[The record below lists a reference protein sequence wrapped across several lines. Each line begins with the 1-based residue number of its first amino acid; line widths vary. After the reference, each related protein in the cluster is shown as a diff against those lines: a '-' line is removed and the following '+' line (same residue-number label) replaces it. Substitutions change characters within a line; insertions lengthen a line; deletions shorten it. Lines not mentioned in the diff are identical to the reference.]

1 MSRQPCARAPS
12 EAAAAQS
19 GTTPLLLQSSPPL
32 SPSEHSRGKNV
43 PQHSEDPAS
52 IFGWEKTDFLSSFFA
67 FSPFAANLLPSPSAF
82 SFDAEPEVHLSA
94 SDLFGRV
101 MMINA
106 ATDADD
112 LPSLF
117 VCGIANVSTYK
128 FLQSISS
135 LEYDDELW
143 LVKAYCKT
151 LREY

>member
-1 MSRQPCARAPS
+1 
-12 EAAAAQS
+12 
-19 GTTPLLLQSSPPL
+19 
-32 SPSEHSRGKNV
+32 
-43 PQHSEDPAS
+43 
-52 IFGWEKTDFLSSFFA
+52 
-67 FSPFAANLLPSPSAF
+67 
-82 SFDAEPEVHLSA
+82 
-94 SDLFGRV
+94 

-128 FLQSISS
+128 FLKSISS

-151 LREY
+151 LRSIKGSVTRVQILIAH